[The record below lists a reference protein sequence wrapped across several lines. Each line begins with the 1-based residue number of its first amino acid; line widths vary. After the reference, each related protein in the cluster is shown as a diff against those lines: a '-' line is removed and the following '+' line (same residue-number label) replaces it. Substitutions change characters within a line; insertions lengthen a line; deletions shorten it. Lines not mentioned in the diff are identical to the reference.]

1 MFSHWLFFYEGD
13 LSWWVYLGVIFHG
26 GSILGWSFMMVVS
39 YEVVS
44 PVCTHVCVC
53 VCVCVRA
60 RACMCDNFVYCK
72 PEERH
77 YRNFNL
83 SFIFL
88 LSYPGDLLQIVK
100 IINKTGGKFPPSRVI
115 WGNVYRHRSHTHTYT
130 HAHNETVLFCSL
142 FL

>member
-53 VCVCVRA
+53 VCVCA
-60 RACMCDNFVYCK
+60 RACVRACVCDNFVYCK
-72 PEERH
+72 PEEDTIEISTGH
-77 YRNFNL
+77 SYSYYHTQVTYFK
-83 SFIFL
+83 L
-88 LSYPGDLLQIVK
+88 LK
-100 IINKTGGKFPPSRVI
+100 
-115 WGNVYRHRSHTHTYT
+115 
-130 HAHNETVLFCSL
+130 
-142 FL
+142 